1 MRDYETICD
10 VTDSSG
16 EEAIESMIEIAS
28 NDAEKSVLKSSYSS
42 TQIVSEIEN
51 ITTVNEF
58 NKLLKNMNVF
68 LENNRLNPL
77 LRNNN
82 LILFY
87 KGVNKKN
94 DTATLNRT

>member
-51 ITTVNEF
+51 ITTVQ
-58 NKLLKNMNVF
+58 KT
-68 LENNRLNPL
+68 
-77 LRNNN
+77 
-82 LILFY
+82 LILEHRFQ
-87 KGVNKKN
+87 KHLNGVYSF
-94 DTATLNRT
+94 T